1 MKIAIMGTGGVGGY
15 FGARF
20 AAAGGDVAFVAR
32 GAHLEAIRRDGLRVE
47 SKNGDLHVKPAKATD
62 KPSEIGPVDLAIL
75 TVKLWDTDAAITA
88 MAPLMGPGS
97 AAVSFQNGV
106 EAADKLAAAFGR
118 ERTLG
123 GVSQIAAIIAA
134 PGVIRHTGTLARL
147 VIGELDGKESAR
159 IRALADLAKRAN
171 VDLVVSPDIRRA
183 VWEKMVFL
191 ATFSGMT
198 TLLRRPKG
206 PIFGDP
212 DTRAMFEQAATEAV
226 AVARAQGAQ
235 LAADHVTKAM
245 AFGDG
250 LPAEM
255 KSSMLGDLERGNRL
269 ELPWLSGAIARMGKA
284 AGVPT
289 PVHQFIYAAL
299 KLDAEGGRK
308 A

>member
-20 AAAGGDVAFVAR
+20 ASAGADVAFVAR
-32 GAHLEAIRRDGLRVE
+32 GAHLEAMRRDGLNIE
-47 SKNGDLHVKPAKATD
+47 SRNGDLSLKPVKATD
-62 KPSEIGPVDLAIL
+62 KPADIGPVDLAIL
-75 TVKLWDTDAAITA
+75 TVKLWDTDAAIAA
-88 MAPLMGPGS
+88 MAPLMGPNS

-106 EAADKLAAAFGR
+106 EAVDKLAAAFGR

-134 PGVIRHTGTLARL
+134 PGVIRHTGAMARL
-147 VIGELDGKESAR
+147 VVGELDGKESAR
-159 IRALADLAKRAN
+159 VKALADLAKRAN

-198 TLLRRPKG
+198 SLLRRPKG

-212 DTRAMFEQAATEAV
+212 DTRAMFEAAAAEAV

-235 LAADHVTKAM
+235 LAPDHVAKAM
-245 AFGDG
+245 AFGDA
-250 LPAEM
+250 LPPEM
-255 KSSMLGDLERGNRL
+255 KSSMLGDLERGNKL

-289 PVHQFIYAAL
+289 PVHRFIYSAL
-299 KLDAEGGRK
+299 KLDAEGGRIS
-308 A
+308 

>member
-20 AAAGGDVAFVAR
+20 AAAGADVAFVAR
-32 GAHLEAIRRDGLRVE
+32 GAHLEAIRRDGLKVE
-47 SKNGDLHVKPAKATD
+47 SKNGDLHVKPAEATD
-62 KPSEIGPVDLAIL
+62 RPADIGPVDLAIL

-198 TLLRRPKG
+198 ALLRRPKG
-206 PIFGDP
+206 AIFSDP
-212 DTRAMFEQAATEAV
+212 DTRAMFEQAA
-226 AVARAQGAQ
+226 
-235 LAADHVTKAM
+235 
-245 AFGDG
+245 
-250 LPAEM
+250 AE
-255 KSSMLGDLERGNRL
+255 
-269 ELPWLSGAIARMGKA
+269 
-284 AGVPT
+284 
-289 PVHQFIYAAL
+289 
-299 KLDAEGGRK
+299 
-308 A
+308 